1 MQVRGKVTKV
11 WRMKTSGPEQ
21 PSRRQ
26 RNRETPFASAVEI
39 RHGRTNRERMWSIYS
54 FFHDHHHRLLESPP
68 QLDSNRLIIILIL
81 TACITASGT
90 VTEATAY

>member
-1 MQVRGKVTKV
+1 MQVRGKVTKA
-11 WRMKTSGPEQ
+11 WRRKTSGPEQ

-39 RHGRTNRERMWSIYS
+39 RHGRTNRERMWSIFS
-54 FFHDHHHRLLESPP
+54 FFHDHRLLESPLL
-68 QLDSNRLIIILIL
+68 LDSNRLIIILIL
-81 TACITASGT
+81 TVSITTSGT